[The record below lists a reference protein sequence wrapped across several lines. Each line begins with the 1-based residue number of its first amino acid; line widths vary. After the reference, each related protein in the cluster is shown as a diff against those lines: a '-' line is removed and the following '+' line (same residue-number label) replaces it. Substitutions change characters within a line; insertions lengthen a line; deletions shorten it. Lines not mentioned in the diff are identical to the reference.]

1 MFSYGCKIFC
11 VRSLTNAQDWT
22 LFKNHVQAMLSKYVP
37 SKQLSTRHNLPWF
50 DKKAKSLVRLKQKL
64 YNRAKLTGNTNDW
77 QKYRNVKKSTNH
89 HLKRSHRHHVNNK
102 LSDALENNNT
112 KPFWSYI
119 KSLRNDNN
127 GVAPIKAEGK
137 LHSDPTQKANL
148 LNRQFQSVFVKE
160 DHKIPVPKLG
170 DTTAPTIGDLKITTK
185 GVEKQLSTLN
195 INKASGPDQIPN
207 IFLKQTAKE
216 SASVLAALFTQSLQT
231 GNLPDDWLSANVSPI
246 FKKGDRGLA
255 SNYRP
260 VSLTCVCCKLME
272 HILVRHMLRH
282 FDDKKI
288 ISDKQHGF
296 RKGHSCETQLITT
309 VNDLLASADVG
320 NRMDIAILDF
330 SKAFDMVS
338 HRRLMSKLD
347 HYGIRGNIHKWISSF
362 LNNRNQKV
370 VIDGYSSDTISVD
383 SGVPQG
389 SVLGP
394 ILFLV
399 FINDLP
405 DLVKSQCRLFADDCL
420 LYNEIQTFNDSL
432 QLQKDLKLLENWAE
446 EWGMKFNAKKCYII
460 STEKG
465 GIPFFYTLND
475 HIFQYVGT
483 NPYLGVT
490 LSEDLTF
497 DAHVGNITKKGSRML
512 GFIQRNLK
520 GSPSRLK
527 ELAYLTLVRSGLE
540 YASVVWDPFLQREI
554 DRLEKIQRRAARF
567 VTNNYRRECGLTSTQ
582 LIDSLGW
589 DSLQE
594 RRKTARLC
602 MLYKAINGEVALSI
616 DMLCRPDNRT
626 RGSTQNFR
634 TIQTKKKTVCK
645 FLLH

>member
-1 MFSYGCKIFC
+1 M
-11 VRSLTNAQDWT
+11 
-22 LFKNHVQAMLSKYVP
+22 
-37 SKQLSTRHNLPWF
+37 
-50 DKKAKSLVRLKQKL
+50 
-64 YNRAKLTGNTNDW
+64 
-77 QKYRNVKKSTNH
+77 
-89 HLKRSHRHHVNNK
+89 
-102 LSDALENNNT
+102 
-112 KPFWSYI
+112 
-119 KSLRNDNN
+119 
-127 GVAPIKAEGK
+127 APIKAEGK

-170 DTTAPTIGDLKITTK
+170 DTTAPTIGDRKITTK

-231 GNLPDDWLSANVSPI
+231 GNLPDDWLSSNISPI
-246 FKKGDRGLA
+246 FKKCDRGLA

-260 VSLTCVCCKLME
+260 VSLTCVCCKLMD
-272 HILVRHMLRH
+272 HILVRHMLMH

-347 HYGIRGNIHKWISSF
+347 HYGIRTIETK
-362 LNNRNQKV
+362 KV
-370 VIDGYSSDTISVD
+370 VIDGYSPDTISVD

-420 LYNEIQTFNDSL
+420 LYNEIKTLNDAL
-432 QLQKDLKLLENWAE
+432 QLQKDLM
-446 EWGMKFNAKKCYII
+446 GMKFNAKKCYII

-475 HIFQYVGT
+475 HILQYVGT

-582 LIDSLGW
+582 LIYSLGW
-589 DSLQE
+589 YSLQE

-602 MLYKAINGEVALSI
+602 MLYKAINREVALSI

-634 TIQTKKKTVCK
+634 TIQTKKRPFANSFFIRTIPDWNKLPSDVKLAPTFTAFK
-645 FLLH
+645 ARLKKSD

>member
-1 MFSYGCKIFC
+1 M
-11 VRSLTNAQDWT
+11 
-22 LFKNHVQAMLSKYVP
+22 
-37 SKQLSTRHNLPWF
+37 
-50 DKKAKSLVRLKQKL
+50 
-64 YNRAKLTGNTNDW
+64 
-77 QKYRNVKKSTNH
+77 
-89 HLKRSHRHHVNNK
+89 
-102 LSDALENNNT
+102 
-112 KPFWSYI
+112 
-119 KSLRNDNN
+119 
-127 GVAPIKAEGK
+127 
-137 LHSDPTQKANL
+137 
-148 LNRQFQSVFVKE
+148 
-160 DHKIPVPKLG
+160 G

-231 GNLPDDWLSANVSPI
+231 GHLPDDWLSANVSPI

-309 VNDLLASADVG
+309 VNDLLASADLG
-320 NRMDIAILDF
+320 NRMDISILDF

-420 LYNEIQTFNDSL
+420 LYNEIQTLNDSL

-465 GIPFFYTLND
+465 EFFFPT
-475 HIFQYVGT
+475 
-483 NPYLGVT
+483 P
-490 LSEDLTF
+490 
-497 DAHVGNITKKGSRML
+497 
-512 GFIQRNLK
+512 
-520 GSPSRLK
+520 
-527 ELAYLTLVRSGLE
+527 
-540 YASVVWDPFLQREI
+540 
-554 DRLEKIQRRAARF
+554 
-567 VTNNYRRECGLTSTQ
+567 
-582 LIDSLGW
+582 
-589 DSLQE
+589 
-594 RRKTARLC
+594 
-602 MLYKAINGEVALSI
+602 
-616 DMLCRPDNRT
+616 
-626 RGSTQNFR
+626 
-634 TIQTKKKTVCK
+634 
-645 FLLH
+645 

>member
-1 MFSYGCKIFC
+1 MKINQQFTSKLSS
-11 VRSLTNAQDWT
+11 VIFTHSSTLEALNATTVVFNPFYKPIGHCHWE
-22 LFKNHVQAMLSKYVP
+22 
-37 SKQLSTRHNLPWF
+37 
-50 DKKAKSLVRLKQKL
+50 
-64 YNRAKLTGNTNDW
+64 
-77 QKYRNVKKSTNH
+77 RNVCLN
-89 HLKRSHRHHVNNK
+89 
-102 LSDALENNNT
+102 
-112 KPFWSYI
+112 
-119 KSLRNDNN
+119 
-127 GVAPIKAEGK
+127 
-137 LHSDPTQKANL
+137 
-148 LNRQFQSVFVKE
+148 NRQFQSVFVKE

-260 VSLTCVCCKLME
+260 VYLTCVCCKLME

-420 LYNEIQTFNDSL
+420 LYNEIQTSNDSL
-432 QLQKDLKLLENWAE
+432 QLQKDLKLLEN
-446 EWGMKFNAKKCYII
+446 
-460 STEKG
+460 
-465 GIPFFYTLND
+465 
-475 HIFQYVGT
+475 
-483 NPYLGVT
+483 
-490 LSEDLTF
+490 
-497 DAHVGNITKKGSRML
+497 
-512 GFIQRNLK
+512 
-520 GSPSRLK
+520 
-527 ELAYLTLVRSGLE
+527 
-540 YASVVWDPFLQREI
+540 
-554 DRLEKIQRRAARF
+554 
-567 VTNNYRRECGLTSTQ
+567 
-582 LIDSLGW
+582 
-589 DSLQE
+589 
-594 RRKTARLC
+594 
-602 MLYKAINGEVALSI
+602 
-616 DMLCRPDNRT
+616 
-626 RGSTQNFR
+626 
-634 TIQTKKKTVCK
+634 
-645 FLLH
+645 